1 MNHGIMFLNH
11 DTSYIKGTAKALS
24 AGVPPEKEKPIQHL
38 LGPTEAER
46 VTKWL
51 ILYRKPKA
59 PELKQ
64 HYRIPDE
71 MRKRRNSYHENT
83 RLTHHFDNMS
93 ENDRHCKV
101 AHLGEILN
109 KMRDRDERGL
119 NHVSMRV
126 SIPGSLLSP
135 DGHLVISGNVFHNV
149 WLNNM
154 EHLGRIIFFGEF
166 SHG

>member
-11 DTSYIKGTAKALS
+11 NTSYIKGTAKALS

-51 ILYRKPKA
+51 VLYRKPKA

-71 MRKRRNSYHENT
+71 MRGVKRHTNDGC
-83 RLTHHFDNMS
+83 LTQHFANMS
-93 ENDRHCKV
+93 ENDRHLKV
-101 AHLGEILN
+101 ISLGEILH
-109 KMRDRDERGL
+109 KMRSRDERGL
-119 NHVSMRV
+119 KHVSMRL
-126 SIPGSLLSP
+126 SIPRSLLSP
-135 DGHLVISGNVFHNV
+135 EGHLIISGNVFHKG
-149 WLNNM
+149 WLNEM
-154 EHLGRIIFFGEF
+154 EYLGRIIFFGEL